1 MATCP
6 HGDLP
11 PNISPLTPPI
21 DDIPPGIY
29 DVTELLRSAA
39 IADGPPPSLP
49 PIPTVLGGERVEDVR
64 VRGRNWPA
72 PFVTVQAGDECISIR
87 IDDDQL
93 AEQWIEVTFSA
104 EQVAELLA
112 RIIIMRPLVE
122 AGALQ
127 VLRALSE
134 HLPR

>member
-1 MATCP
+1 MPACNS
-6 HGDLP
+6 GDRTPPLP
-11 PNISPLTPPI
+11 PLPT
-21 DDIPPGIY
+21 IPDGIY
-29 DVTELLRSAA
+29 DVTELIRAAA

-64 VRGRNWPA
+64 VRGRHWPA
-72 PFVTVQAGDECISIR
+72 PCVTVQAGDECISIR

-112 RIIIMRPLVE
+112 RILIMRPMVE

-127 VLRALSE
+127 VLRTLSE